1 MCTTLMYVA
10 RTGHRFQSRLLQLL
24 EQQEILPIAFVSSH
38 VDELILVMLQVE
50 GPWARIH
57 RLHTKIL
64 ELHGVDLCTE
74 QQAAS
79 PCLQEVVAEA
89 ICFLRSATDL
99 GIRPDKRTRTFRG
112 LQ

>member
-1 MCTTLMYVA
+1 MRTTLMYVA
-10 RTGHRFQSRLLQLL
+10 RTRHRFQSRLLQLL
-24 EQQEILPIAFVSSH
+24 EQQEIVPIALVFSH
-38 VDELILVMLQVE
+38 ADELIWVMLQVE

-64 ELHGVDLCTE
+64 GLPGVDSCTE
-74 QQAAS
+74 QQVVS
-79 PCLQEVVAEA
+79 PALQQVVAAA

-99 GIRPDKRTRTFRG
+99 RSRPDKRTRTFRG

>member
-1 MCTTLMYVA
+1 MRTTLMYVA

-24 EQQEILPIAFVSSH
+24 EQQEILPIAFISSH
-38 VDELILVMLQVE
+38 VDELIWVMLQVE

-64 ELHGVDLCTE
+64 GLPGVDSCTE
-74 QQAAS
+74 QQVVA
-79 PCLQEVVAEA
+79 PGLQQVVAEA
-89 ICFLRSATDL
+89 ICFLISATDL
-99 GIRPDKRTRTFRG
+99 RSQPDKRTRTFRG